1 MDQSYA
7 SVRLSRAPV
16 TALVGDGRI
25 LSHVLLRGRSSR
37 LRRVSLVNLMLAS
50 VVTFMTPTG
59 ALTHLQPRATS
70 QPIYSVGLSRCTFV
84 DQTRSVPSFATTPPS
99 LLSNHRSL
107 VTELRYPAATSGPS
121 AATIL
126 GATPA
131 SQPGGFPLIVFAH
144 GYNVT
149 PSTYAPLLNAWA
161 RAGFVVAAPIFPDEN
176 STAVALQH
184 NANTE
189 GDLPN
194 EPADLAFVTRQLL
207 SVNSNRSASC
217 PIAFGLI
224 DAFALALAGHSDGG
238 VAVGMLADS
247 TGSDPQGAT
256 FQSLRANLDFRA
268 AIVMSGD
275 EGGRAAYR
283 TSATSPSLMMIQ
295 SAADQCNP
303 AKGAL
308 RLYRDVKQNNKWF
321 LELMAAHHM
330 PPYNGVDVRD
340 FNVVVG
346 ATSRF
351 LQATL
356 GQTSSLG
363 DLMSFANERPAIAQI
378 FHAGRGP
385 LIVPLSAR
393 PLCSMN

>member
-1 MDQSYA
+1 
-7 SVRLSRAPV
+7 
-16 TALVGDGRI
+16 
-25 LSHVLLRGRSSR
+25 
-37 LRRVSLVNLMLAS
+37 MLAS
-50 VVTFMTPTG
+50 VVTFVTPTTVS
-59 ALTHLQPRATS
+59 THFQPRATN
-70 QPIYSVGLSRCTFV
+70 QPVFSVGLSRCTFV
-84 DQTRSVPSFATTPPS
+84 DRTRSVPNFATTPPS
-99 LLSNHRSL
+99 LSSNHRSL
-107 VTELRYPAATSGPS
+107 VTELRYPTAASGPNS
-121 AATIL
+121 TEMVGAA
-126 GATPA
+126 PA
-131 SQPGGFPLIVFAH
+131 IQPGGFPLVVFAH
-144 GYNVT
+144 GYDVT
-149 PSTYAPLLNAWA
+149 PSTYAPLLDAWA

-176 STAVALQH
+176 ANAVALQH

-207 SVNSNRSASC
+207 GVNATRSASC
-217 PIAFGLI
+217 PVAFGLV
-224 DAFALALAGHSDGG
+224 DTSALALAGHSDGG

-247 TGSDPQGAT
+247 MGRDPQGAT
-256 FQSLRANLDFRA
+256 FQSLRANLNYRA

-275 EGGRAAYR
+275 EGGRAGYR
-283 TSATSPSLMMIQ
+283 KSATSSSLMVIQ

-330 PPYNGVDVRD
+330 PPYDGVDVRD

-356 GQTSSLG
+356 KQTSSVG
-363 DLMSFANERPAIAQI
+363 DLMSFANARPAIARM

-385 LIVPLSAR
+385 LIAPLSSR
-393 PLCSMN
+393 PLCNMN